1 MGTLASPRVG
11 VGLAI
16 AIGIHN
22 VPEGLCVAVP
32 IYYATQD
39 RWAAFKWAFVSGVSE
54 PIGAALGWLI
64 LARVR
69 LRPRGRDGRVR
80 CWDDNRWVTNC
91 LVECG
96 V

>member
-1 MGTLASPRVG
+1 MKGLATFVGTLASPRVG

-39 RWAAFKWAFVSGVSE
+39 RSAAFKWAFVSGVSE

-69 LRPRGRDGRVR
+69 PGGGQLTALS
-80 CWDDNRWVTNC
+80 NAMF
-91 LVECG
+91 
-96 V
+96 